1 MGNVIVREAV
11 FDDLEAIVEIY
22 NQAVSEGGRTGDLS
36 PLSTSDRKD
45 WFKSHTPN
53 HFPIFVAE
61 LNNKVIGWLS
71 LSPYRAGRQ
80 AFAHSAEI
88 SYYIDYNHHKMGI
101 ASKLIQH
108 AVASCPKIGIEIL
121 FAILLECNSAS
132 KKLLQKHGFE
142 QWGCLPDVAKIDGQ
156 KVSHLYY
163 GLKVN

>member
-1 MGNVIVREAV
+1 MEDIIVREAV
-11 FDDLEAIVEIY
+11 FDDLQAIVEIY
-22 NQAVSEGGRTGDLS
+22 NQAVSEGGRTGDLF
-36 PLSTSDRKD
+36 PLSISDRED
-45 WFKSHTPN
+45 WFMIHTPD

-61 LNNKVIGWLS
+61 VEKKVMGWVS
-71 LSPYRAGRQ
+71 LSPYRNGRQ
-80 AFAHSAEI
+80 AFTHSAEI

-142 QWGCLPDVAKIDGQ
+142 QWGCLPNVAKINNQ

-163 GLKVN
+163 GLKV